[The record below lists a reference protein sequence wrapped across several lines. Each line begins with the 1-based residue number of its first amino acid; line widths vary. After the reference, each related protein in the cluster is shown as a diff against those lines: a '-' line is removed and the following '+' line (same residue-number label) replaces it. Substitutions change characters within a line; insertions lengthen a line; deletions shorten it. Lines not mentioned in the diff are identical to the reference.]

1 MMSRSRCK
9 PGDHRELDALEAFK
23 YISMFLCQINA
34 TAFYLCSSSV
44 WNPWKILDFF
54 KSIPIALVI
63 SAQIAIEVFNMISTF
78 LGVYQCLMII
88 KTKDQQY
95 REQGKTLRFPYLSVK
110 DVSKI
115 YLRKYLRLAPFY
127 YFILFTGWNYC
138 GYLSDGPIWAT
149 LNALWYNCD
158 SQWWYKL
165 LFIGNLNA
173 YQEPT
178 EGCMYWVWAIQCD
191 MQLHLFVPLW
201 AILYWYSQ
209 SLGNVFQIHLLI
221 VSNILN
227 AWTTSHYSLKS
238 GFLAIENNNL
248 LDKGLSKPWSKL
260 FAVAYGAMLANFYV
274 NLL

>member
-1 MMSRSRCK
+1 
-9 PGDHRELDALEAFK
+9 
-23 YISMFLCQINA
+23 
-34 TAFYLCSSSV
+34 
-44 WNPWKILDFF
+44 
-54 KSIPIALVI
+54 
-63 SAQIAIEVFNMISTF
+63 
-78 LGVYQCLMII
+78 MII

-95 REQGKTLRFPYLSVK
+95 REQGHILRFPYLSVK

-127 YFILFTGWNYC
+127 YFILFAGSNYC
-138 GYLSDGPIWAT
+138 GYLSDGPVWAT

-158 SQWWYKL
+158 SQWWYKV

-173 YQEPT
+173 FQEPT

-209 SLGNVFQIHLLI
+209 SLGNAFQIHLLI
-221 VSNILN
+221 ASNILN
-227 AWTTSHYSLKS
+227 AWTTSHYSMKS

-260 FAVAYGAMLANFYV
+260 FAVAIGAMLASFYV
-274 NLL
+274 DLL